1 MRFLDASLKVSYI
14 QWKYLIL
21 HKPVLD
27 KSASTK
33 ATGQGLLRLSYLVKQ
48 LEGRW

>member
-1 MRFLDASLKVSYI
+1 MKHSLHQMHLLHASLKVSYI

-27 KSASTK
+27 TSASTK
-33 ATGQGLLRLSYLVKQ
+33 ATGSAC
-48 LEGRW
+48 